1 MLILL
6 FRETS
11 CPSNV
16 AYLNHILSISFFF
29 RSMHLYISVS
39 YFVCLSH
46 TLPQAVQA
54 SSGTTSIHYQ
64 SPFTLKA
71 IQIRIILTRNDM
83 FTHDCDIYS
92 ECACGC
98 DVSACVAG
106 NKRIGSESA
115 RRETV
120 RAGHAKNRLIPITG
134 RSISASLF
142 YSSLILMMSNPLQ
155 GSRLTFCTGC
165 TGAPNFFS

>member
-1 MLILL
+1 M
-6 FRETS
+6 
-11 CPSNV
+11 
-16 AYLNHILSISFFF
+16 
-29 RSMHLYISVS
+29 
-39 YFVCLSH
+39 
-46 TLPQAVQA
+46 QA

-83 FTHDCDIYS
+83 FTHDCDIYC

-106 NKRIGSESA
+106 NKRISSESA

-120 RAGHAKNRLIPITG
+120 RAGHAKNRLILITG

-155 GSRLTFCTGC
+155 GSRLTFFLRCTGTKVRC
-165 TGAPNFFS
+165 TQIFISAILTSKRLTNNLVNIKFFIWSTILQER